1 MAFPDIIKLFT
12 REGRKFYFFLA
23 KTAGYWPRNTDLFRT
38 AFIHKSAGKRQ
49 EGKDCPYNNERLEYL
64 GDAVIETVVSDI
76 LYHKYPDAD
85 EGFMSH
91 LRSNMVCRARLN
103 SISFSLGLDR
113 YVVLASRKDMEHS
126 HISGDVLEAFVAAIY
141 LDGGMRR
148 AFKFIE
154 KAIANP
160 ARIEEALHESSQ
172 TNYKSM
178 LVNLGEQNAVEVIFE
193 TRRTDNARRT
203 DEEALN
209 FVCDIRMADTV
220 AGQGFGRSKKQAEQR
235 AAEVVYKSIKSG
247 ETDLQRI
254 KAGCDKKEDSAEGAV
269 EKDIAQ
275 ETADEPTIPSQHSE
289 VGVTEILDCLA
300 NETTI
305 NFAEKALA
313 WEEDGNQ
320 DRSPYPSH
328 FKDYAKMTKEET
340 RKEEIGA
347 TAAPANLQPTWQ
359 AGFSTRPLH

>member
-1 MAFPDIIKLFT
+1 M
-12 REGRKFYFFLA
+12 A
-23 KTAGYWPRNTDLFRT
+23 KTAGYWPRNTDIFRT
-38 AFIHKSAGKRQ
+38 AFIHKSAGKKQ

-91 LRSNMVCRARLN
+91 IRSNMVCRARLN
-103 SISFSLGLDR
+103 SISFALGLDK

-141 LDGGMRR
+141 LDGGIRR

-154 KAIANP
+154 RAIANP
-160 ARIEEALHESSQ
+160 ERIEEALHESGQ

-203 DEEALN
+203 DEEAMN
-209 FVCDIRMADTV
+209 FVCDIHMSGSV

-235 AAEVVYKSIKSG
+235 AAEAVYKGIKSG
-247 ETDLQRI
+247 EIDLQKI
-254 KAGCDKKEDSAEGAV
+254 KAGSDKKETATECAAENEPASGTATKPNSICRNPEV
-269 EKDIAQ
+269 SIA
-275 ETADEPTIPSQHSE
+275 
-289 VGVTEILDCLA
+289 EILDGLA
-300 NETTI
+300 NETI
-305 NFAEKALA
+305 SFAEKAYA
-313 WEEDGNQ
+313 WRTDGEQ
-320 DRSPYPSH
+320 GITSFPSRLRE
-328 FKDYAKMTKEET
+328 YAKIKDEGASDEEA
-340 RKEEIGA
+340 RLMA
-347 TAAPANLQPTWQ
+347 ALSNRQPAWTAGL
-359 AGFSTRPLH
+359 STRPLH

>member
-1 MAFPDIIKLFT
+1 MGFPDIIKLFT

-23 KTAGYWPRNTDLFRT
+23 KTTGYWPQNTDLFRT

-76 LYHKYPDAD
+76 LYHKFPDAD

-103 SISFSLGLDR
+103 SISFDLGLDK

-154 KAIANP
+154 STIANP
-160 ARIEEALHESSQ
+160 TRIKEALHESSQ

-247 ETDLQRI
+247 EIDLQKI
-254 KAGCDKKEDSAEGAV
+254 KDGSNCKEDSAECAA
-269 EKDIAQ
+269 ENEITP
-275 ETADEPTIPSQHSE
+275 ETADKRTDPSQHSE
-289 VGVTEILDCLA
+289 VPVAEILDSLA
-300 NETTI
+300 NETI

-313 WEEDGNQ
+313 WEEDG
-320 DRSPYPSH
+320 DKGCTPYLSY
-328 FKDYAKMTKEET
+328 FKEYAVTANEDAL
-340 RKEEIGA
+340 KEEIGQRGIDD
-347 TAAPANLQPTWQ
+347 NLQPTWQ

>member
-1 MAFPDIIKLFT
+1 MART
-12 REGRKFYFFLA
+12 
-23 KTAGYWPRNTDLFRT
+23 TGYWPQNTDLFRT
-38 AFIHKSAGKRQ
+38 AFIHKSAGKKQ

-103 SISFSLGLDR
+103 SISFDLGLDK

-148 AFKFIE
+148 AFKFIK

-203 DEEALN
+203 DEEAMN

-235 AAEVVYKSIKSG
+235 AAEVVYKNIKSG
-247 ETDLQRI
+247 EIDLQKI
-254 KAGCDKKEDSAEGAV
+254 KAGCDGKETSAEKV
-269 EKDIAQ
+269 MTP
-275 ETADEPTIPSQHSE
+275 ETADEPTLPSQQSE
-289 VGVTEILDCLA
+289 VGVAEILDSIA
-300 NETTI
+300 NEAV

-313 WEEDGNQ
+313 WEEDGDQ
-320 DRSPYPSH
+320 GRTHYPSH
-328 FKDYAKMTKEET
+328 FKEYAKVTKEEI
-340 RKEEIGA
+340 RKEGIGA
-347 TAAPANLQPTWQ
+347 ADTPGNLQPTWQ